1 MPTFTGDVGG
11 VVANDTLQGTTG
23 SDTLQGLAGND
34 TLNALAGDD
43 LLDGGTGTDSLIGGA
58 DNDTFMVDNASDIL
72 VEATGEGSDLAKASV
87 NYALADNA
95 EVEKLELTGTNTLQG
110 TGNNLANTITG
121 NTAANTIA
129 GGNGN
134 DTIDGGTGADAMTG
148 NAGNDKYFVENT
160 GDTVTESASE
170 GTDTVDSRIS
180 FTLPGD
186 VDNLELSGTSAID
199 GTGND
204 LDNKITGNSAA
215 NVLDGDTNPTTSS
228 GDSLVG
234 GSGGN
239 DTYIVDN
246 TADKVNEN
254 GTTATTEVDT
264 VKSSVTFD
272 LSVADGTDIAVGKIE
287 NLELTGTTTL
297 TGGVGISGTGNALD
311 NKITG
316 NSKIND
322 ITGNAG
328 KDTIDGG
335 ASADSM
341 RGGAGDDTYI
351 VDNSS
356 DRILDEST
364 TTGTDTAKSS
374 VNFDLSTKGDNVEN
388 LELTGL
394 SGISGTGNAIA
405 NTITGNSAGNTIN
418 GGGGI
423 DAMTGGN
430 GNDIYVVDDTSDK
443 VNETSTLTSE
453 VDEVKSSATYTLTS
467 AVAGNVK
474 NNVENLTLTGSGSI
488 DGTGN
493 ALNNTITGNT
503 GNNVIDGAAGNDA
516 MSGGADNDT
525 YSVDTTGDTVTE
537 SSTGGTGDTIKSV
550 INYTLPTNVENL
562 TLSGSGSINGTGN
575 SSKNKIIGNGGNNI
589 LDGLTGGDTLSAD
602 SLVGNNGNDTY
613 IVDSLGD
620 KVNENGSSDPTQV
633 DHVKSSVDFN
643 LTESTTPTDDL
654 DINTAN
660 IENLTLTD
668 IVNPPGTTPATTPTN
683 INGTGNT
690 RKNVIIGSSGNNTIK
705 GDDDTLPSANQADT
719 MQGGLGDDTY
729 SVDNA
734 GDLVTE
740 AASAGTDTVTAA
752 LNLIDNNDADT
763 LANNPDTYT
772 LGANVEDLIFTG
784 NIAVNGTGN
793 TLANKI
799 TGNSANNI
807 LDGLTSSDT
816 LRGDSLVGGTGNDTL
831 SDGNDTYVV
840 DSALDKV
847 KENGSTT
854 TTEVDTVK
862 SSVTFDLSA
871 ADATDVDVDK
881 IENLELTGTTAANAT
896 GNALNN
902 EIRGNSAANTIKGDN
917 DTAAAANHQDT
928 MIGSLGNDTYYVDNA
943 NDVVTETSTL
953 TTEID
958 KIESEVS
965 INSLATNVENLTITG
980 TTATIANGNALNNTI
995 VGNDNANTID
1005 GGAGNDSMTGGIG
1018 NDTYTVDSTADR
1030 VNEVSGQ
1037 GTADRIK
1044 SYITYDLTS
1053 TTNLGNA
1060 NVEELELIGFAP
1072 VNAKGNTGANKV
1084 IGNIAPNTIDGGT
1097 GADSLQSGDFS
1108 ADLDND
1114 GVVDANETSDLDN
1127 DDVWDAGET
1136 GDTNNNNVWDA
1147 GETGDTNNN
1156 KLWDLGEVGDLDG
1169 DGIVDLGETGDLD
1182 KDGRVDKRE
1191 TGDTNNNGIVDAGEA
1206 AGDLDGDNRW
1216 DKAETVDID
1225 NDNVVDT
1232 NETMDLNNNNTWDLG
1247 EEVLANGNDTYIV
1260 DNAGDKVKETG
1271 STATTEVDTVKSS
1284 VDFNLSATGADID
1297 TSKVEN
1303 LTLTGTAAING
1314 TGNALKNT
1322 ITGNT
1327 AANALKG
1334 DDTTVTSEQDTLIG
1348 GNGNDTYFVDHPSD
1362 VVTETSTVT
1371 AEKDKVDSS
1380 VTYTLG
1386 VNLEDLELSGTANI
1400 NGTGNTVVNK
1410 ITGNSGNN
1418 TLDGGLGADS
1428 LYSGLFFT
1436 DTNSNNTFDLGVD
1449 TVLSSGNDTYIV
1461 DNTGDKVKE
1470 SGTTATT
1477 ELDTVRSSVTYTLNN
1492 TITADVDTTNV
1503 ENLTLT
1509 GSGVINGTGNDL
1521 DNEITG
1527 NSANNILDGGAN
1539 PSTGSLGDTL
1549 AGGSGND
1556 TYKVD
1561 NAGDKVKELGSSVT
1575 TEVDTVQSSVT
1586 FTLSA
1591 TTAGDVD
1598 VQKVENLTLIGSGP
1612 IDGTGNNR
1620 ANTITGND
1628 GNNTIDGKVGIDTM
1642 VGGLGDDTYIVDNA
1656 SDLVKEVANTTAN
1669 AGTDTVKASLPLK
1682 TIPPV
1687 PPATTSTTAPDTYTL
1702 GADIENLTL
1711 TGTIAVNGTGNTL
1724 ANKIEGN
1731 SVANILDGS
1740 TGADKLYSGTFFTD
1754 ANTNGVFDTGETIL
1768 PSGNDTY
1775 IVDNTGDKVK
1785 EIGLTDNDN
1794 TDLDTVKSS
1803 VTFDMSIADGIDAD
1817 IDVDEI
1823 EKLELTGTT
1832 AINGTGNDRNNTITG
1847 NSAANVLDGKTGN
1860 DTLTGNAGND
1870 TYVIDASGDVVN
1882 ETTTT
1887 LTEIDTI
1894 QSSIDFLLDDGNTAT
1909 TDSGKNVENLT
1920 LTGSAAIGTG
1930 NSLNNKITG
1939 NNVANTLDGGTG
1951 ADSLAGGD
1959 GDDLYKVDNASDK
1972 VKENFSEGTDTV
1984 ESSVTF
1990 TLTNPNPNSDSA
2002 NLDVSNVE
2010 NLTLTLAKPLNVS
2023 DPLNAI
2029 NGTGNALANTIIGN
2043 NAANIIDGGAGTDSL
2058 LGKFGNDTYIVD
2070 STSDQVNEEGTAS
2083 TEIDTVKS
2091 SVTFSLNVTS
2101 TGIDTTKIE
2110 NLVLTGNDTINGTG
2124 NTLANKITG
2133 NGVANILDGGTGNDI
2148 LEGGTGNDTYRV
2160 DSTGDVVTE
2169 ATTTDTADQVESSV
2183 TFTLGSNLE
2192 NLVLTGSNSI
2202 NGTGNTLANT
2212 ITGNGA
2218 ANRIDGGTGTDTLS
2232 GGNGND
2238 IYIVD
2243 ATGDVVNEDNFTGND
2258 KVNSSVTYTLN
2269 TTESA
2274 NVEQLALSGSGIINA
2289 TGNALANTITGNT
2302 AANIIDGGTQDDTMA
2317 GGAGDDT
2324 YVVDSFDDVVTE
2336 GATNGIA
2343 DKVKTALGTSSAI
2356 YTLVDNVEN
2365 LELTGTAQS
2374 VSGNVGNNY
2383 IKGTSGNDT
2392 IDGSLGVD
2400 KLEGLGG
2407 DDTYIVDM
2415 ASDTI
2420 VEVAGGGTD
2429 AVESSATYTLGAE
2442 VEKLTLAG
2450 SVAINGTG
2458 NALNNTI
2465 TGNEAA
2471 NTIVGGDGDD
2481 TLTGAAGNDKLTG
2494 GNGADRFVFTSSQS
2508 FDPAD
2513 LGIEVITDFT
2523 GGLDKIVLDKT
2534 TFTVL
2539 TSAAGTGFSVGTE
2552 FAIVTS
2558 DAAAELSS
2566 ATIVYS
2572 SGTGNLFYNQDGAPE
2587 GFGTGDK
2594 FADLGGTLAAPTIAA
2609 TDFEIQA

>member
-23 SDTLQGLAGND
+23 NDTLQGLAGND
-34 TLNALAGDD
+34 TLDALAGDD
-43 LLDGGTGTDSLIGGA
+43 LLDGGTGTDSLVGGA

-493 ALNNTITGNT
+493 ALNNTITGNS

-516 MSGGADNDT
+516 MTGGLGDDT
-525 YSVDTTGDTVTE
+525 YVVDTTSDTVTE
-537 SSTGGTGDTIKSV
+537 SSSGGTGDTIVTTVNLTPPSL
-550 INYTLPTNVENL
+550 TTNVENL

-575 SSKNKIIGNGGNNI
+575 SSKNKIIGNSGDNI
-589 LDGLTGGDTLSAD
+589 LDGLTGSDTLGNAD
-602 SLVGNNGNDTY
+602 SLVGGLGNDTLSDGKDTY
-613 IVDSLGD
+613 IVDHAGD
-620 KVNENGSSDPTQV
+620 KVKENGSTATTEV
-633 DHVKSSVDFN
+633 DTVKSSVTFD
-643 LTESTTPTDDL
+643 LSAADATDVDV
-654 DINTAN
+654 DK
-660 IENLTLTD
+660 IENLELT
-668 IVNPPGTTPATTPTN
+668 GTAV
-683 INGTGNT
+683 INATGNA
-690 RKNVIIGSSGNNTIK
+690 RKNVITGNSGNNIIK
-705 GDDDTLPSANQADT
+705 GDNDTLPSATDADT
-719 MQGGLGDDTY
+719 MIGGLGNDAYT
-729 SVDNA
+729 VDNA

-816 LRGDSLVGGTGNDTL
+816 LRGDSLVGGSGNDTL

-917 DTAAAANHQDT
+917 DTLASHQDT
-928 MIGSLGNDTYYVDNA
+928 MIGSLGNDTYYVDHA
-943 NDVVTETSTL
+943 SDVVTETSTL
-953 TTEID
+953 PTEID
-958 KIESEVS
+958 KIESEVD
-965 INSLATNVENLTITG
+965 INSLPTNVENLTITG
-980 TTATIANGNALNNTI
+980 TTATIANGNASNNTI

-1005 GGAGNDSMTGGIG
+1005 GGAGNDSMTGGTG
-1018 NDTYTVDSTADR
+1018 DDTYTVDSIGDK
-1030 VNEVSGQ
+1030 VIEVTGE
-1037 GTADRIK
+1037 GNDRIK
-1044 SYITYDLTS
+1044 SYITYDIS
-1053 TTNLGNA
+1053 SNSNI
-1060 NVEELELIGFAP
+1060 EELELIGNTP
-1072 VNAKGNTGANKV
+1072 VDAKGNNAVNKI
-1084 IGNIAPNTIDGGT
+1084 IGNIAPNTLDGGILT
-1097 GADSLQSGDFS
+1097 GADSLQSGTFS
-1108 ADLDND
+1108 ADAD
-1114 GVVDANETSDLDN
+1114 GDTNVDANETSDLN
-1127 DDVWDAGET
+1127 NNNAWDAGET
-1136 GDTNNNNVWDA
+1136 GDTNNNNVWDT

-1348 GNGNDTYFVDHPSD
+1348 GTGNDTYFVDHTGD
-1362 VVTETSTVT
+1362 VVTETSIVT
-1371 AEKDKVDSS
+1371 TEKDLVDSS

-1386 VNLEDLELSGTANI
+1386 VNLEDLTLSGTDNI
-1400 NGTGNTVVNK
+1400 NGTGNTVANK
-1410 ITGNSGNN
+1410 ITGNNATN
-1418 TLDGGLGADS
+1418 TLDGGTGADS

-1436 DTNSNNTFDLGVD
+1436 ENDTIPGFSAGD
-1449 TVLSSGNDTYIV
+1449 TILSSGNDIYVV
-1461 DNTGDKVKE
+1461 DNALDKVKE
-1470 SGTTATT
+1470 IDATANTDVDTVKSSVTYTLTNPTTTDNDIDVSKVENLTLTGTAAINGTGNALANKITGNSANNVLDGGSGTEDDSLAGGLGNDIYIVDDLGDQVKESGITATT
-1477 ELDTVRSSVTYTLNN
+1477 ELDTVRSSVSFDL
-1492 TITADVDTTNV
+1492 TATGSDTALSRV
-1503 ENLTLT
+1503 ENLELT
-1509 GSGVINGTGNDL
+1509 GSAAIDGTGNAL
-1521 DNEITG
+1521 DNKITG
-1527 NSANNILDGGAN
+1527 NSANNILDGGGN
-1539 PSTGSLGDTL
+1539 PAIGSLGDSL
-1549 AGGSGND
+1549 VGGSGND
-1556 TYKVD
+1556 TY
-1561 NAGDKVKELGSSVT
+1561 
-1575 TEVDTVQSSVT
+1575 
-1586 FTLSA
+1586 
-1591 TTAGDVD
+1591 
-1598 VQKVENLTLIGSGP
+1598 
-1612 IDGTGNNR
+1612 
-1620 ANTITGND
+1620 
-1628 GNNTIDGKVGIDTM
+1628 
-1642 VGGLGDDTYIVDNA
+1642 IVDKA
-1656 SDLVKEVANTTAN
+1656 RDLVTEAAS
-1669 AGTDTVKASLPLK
+1669 AGTDTVKASLPLIDNSD
-1682 TIPPV
+1682 TDTLANNPG
-1687 PPATTSTTAPDTYTL
+1687 TYTL
-1702 GADIENLTL
+1702 GVNLEDLIL

-1768 PSGNDTY
+1768 SSGNDTY

-1785 EIGLTDNDN
+1785 EIGLTDN

-1803 VTFDMSIADGIDAD
+1803 VTFDMSIADGTDAD
-1817 IDVDEI
+1817 IDVDKI
-1823 EKLELTGTT
+1823 ENLELTGTT
-1832 AINGTGNDRNNTITG
+1832 AINGTGNDRDNTIVG
-1847 NSAANVLDGKTGN
+1847 NSAANVLDGKAGN

-1870 TYVIDASGDVVN
+1870 IYVIDNASDSIV
-1882 ETTTT
+1882 ESTTT
-1887 LTEIDTI
+1887 LTEIDTV
-1894 QSSIDFLLDDGNTAT
+1894 QAAFNYTLGNNLDNLILDTGATA
-1909 TDSGKNVENLT
+1909 
-1920 LTGSAAIGTG
+1920 GTG

-1939 NNVANTLDGGTG
+1939 NSVANTLDGGAG
-1951 ADSLAGGD
+1951 ADSLAGGA

-1972 VKENFSEGTDTV
+1972 VKENLSEGTDTV

-2058 LGKFGNDTYIVD
+2058 LGKLGNDTYIVD

-2148 LEGGTGNDTYRV
+2148 LEGGTGNDTYKV

-2243 ATGDVVNEDNFTGND
+2243 ATGDVVNEVGSTGND

-2539 TSAAGTGFSVGTE
+2539 TSAVGASLSATSE
-2552 FAIVTS
+2552 FAVVAS
-2558 DAAAELSS
+2558 DAEAELSS

-2572 SGTGNLFYNQDGAPE
+2572 SGTGNLFYNQDGATV
-2587 GFGTGDK
+2587 GFGTGDR